1 MRKGI
6 LNFVIVLIASVMS
19 VTLVFSGFV
28 FAYSKEKPMI
38 LKAAIDNPPTD
49 IKALT
54 IKRMGDLIEAKTNG
68 RIKFEY
74 FYGGSLIKKPAFV
87 DGVAKG
93 IADISTGPVGFVTGK
108 IPELSHFAIFG
119 AYDLSKYPDMTKAVW
134 PTLIEL
140 LAHENVYPLM
150 CQYTGN

>member
-6 LNFVIVLIASVMS
+6 LNFVILFACLIS
-19 VTLVFSGFV
+19 VTLIFSGFV

-38 LKAAIDNPPTD
+38 LKAAIDNPPSD
-49 IKALT
+49 IKAIT
-54 IKRMGDLIEAKTNG
+54 IKRMGDLIEERTNG

-93 IADISTGPVGFVTGK
+93 IADISTGPVGFITGK
-108 IPELSHFAIFG
+108 IPELSPLRFLGPIIFP
-119 AYDLSKYPDMTKAVW
+119 STRK
-134 PTLIEL
+134 
-140 LAHENVYPLM
+140 
-150 CQYTGN
+150 